1 MPPKSDS
8 EAGFATVF
16 AVTVVTA
23 LAALLV
29 MMLSVGSWLLART
42 QAASVADIAALAAA
56 TRGSC
61 EAAHQVALINDARV
75 RSCTWQGSDVVVVIQ
90 TQVSGPA
97 AAIAVHQVEAS
108 ARAGF

>member
-1 MPPKSDS
+1 
-8 EAGFATVF
+8 
-16 AVTVVTA
+16 
-23 LAALLV
+23 
-29 MMLSVGSWLLART
+29 
-42 QAASVADIAALAAA
+42 
-56 TRGSC
+56 
-61 EAAHQVALINDARV
+61 VALINDARV